1 MKKLKFY
8 TGLYAIMVA
17 LFSFVL
23 TIACNS
29 GPPANSREAQAKAGK
44 VLYDQ
49 YCLTCH
55 GTNGDGPQADSLSI
69 PPPDLTRIMERRGAT
84 EFPVQDVA
92 RFIDGRQWVSAH
104 GAREMPTWGKVFSEN
119 KMSEEEITGKL
130 GELIAYLMSI
140 QSR

>member
-8 TGLYAIMVA
+8 TGLYAMIVA
-17 LFSFVL
+17 LFSFIL

-29 GPPANSREAQAKAGK
+29 GPPSNSREAQAKAGK
-44 VLYDQ
+44 LLFDQ
-49 YCLTCH
+49 YCVTCH
-55 GTNGDGPQADSLSI
+55 GVHGDGPLADSLSI

-119 KMSEEEITGKL
+119 KMSEDEITGKL